1 MKINDYMTINEA
13 AYRWDININTLKQ
26 RLKPSRNAEQIE
38 RLKKDG
44 LIKSFKRPDAQRNEW
59 IISRSAMELWYGKEN

>member
-1 MKINDYMTINEA
+1 MKIDDYMTINEA

-38 RLKKDG
+38 QLKKKG

-59 IISRSAMELWYGKEN
+59 IISRGAMELWYGKEN